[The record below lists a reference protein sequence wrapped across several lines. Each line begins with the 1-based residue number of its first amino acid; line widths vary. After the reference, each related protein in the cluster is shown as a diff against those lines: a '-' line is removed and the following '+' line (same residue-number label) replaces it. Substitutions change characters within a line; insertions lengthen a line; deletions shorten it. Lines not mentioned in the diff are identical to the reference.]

1 MAGVKKRRL
10 RVGDQV
16 TVVSQILGED
26 GAPPSKKPLRMSGT
40 VMYIHP
46 NGRYFVAEFVFSA
59 FGQTNRV
66 REGFLTGGGK
76 IG

>member
-26 GAPPSKKPLRMSGT
+26 GAPPSKKPQRMSGT

-46 NGRYFVAEFVFSA
+46 NGRYFVAEFTFSGIGGTNQIRES
-59 FGQTNRV
+59 FGMGAV
-66 REGFLTGGGK
+66 G
-76 IG
+76 